1 MAHAPES
8 VPRLR
13 QVAIVAG
20 GLAKFGV
27 RNATWK
33 ELVQEA
39 GKATFEA
46 CPRLDKKEV
55 DSLFVGAGEPERFAF
70 QSHVAPLA
78 AEQLGL
84 HPTRMIQRVEL
95 ACASGQAAIRS
106 AWQAVATGLSD
117 VALALGVEKMNI
129 PNPAELQTSM
139 ACVLDREWD
148 GVHGA
153 SAPPFFALCAQRHMH
168 EYGTTREHLSAV
180 RVKSGTYGQHNPFA
194 HYPRLFP
201 KEKVEASTMIAPP
214 LRLLDCSGITDGAA
228 GVIVTTAEK
237 ARQLTDAPMH
247 VWGGAQA
254 VEGHNLASMQSWSTW
269 MPLKRAAQE
278 AYKLTGI
285 QARDVDV
292 AQVHDCFTISEIIV
306 TEDLGFCAKG
316 KGGAYIAEG
325 QTMLG
330 GDVAVNTDGG
340 LLSRGH
346 PIGATGVAGTVEL
359 LHQMQHKVPAQR
371 QVESPDIALHH
382 NLSGSAN
389 AHSIMVYGRQP
400 RRGS

>member
-1 MAHAPES
+1 MAIA
-8 VPRLR
+8 
-13 QVAIVAG
+13 AG
-20 GLAKFGV
+20 GFAKFGV

-39 GKATFEA
+39 GKAVFDA
-46 CPRLDKKEV
+46 APRLDRKEV
-55 DSLFVGAGEPERFAF
+55 DSLFVGAAEPERFAF

-84 HPTRMIQRVEL
+84 KPTRMIQRVEL

-106 AWQAVATGLSD
+106 AWLAVAMGLSD

-153 SAPPFFALCAQRHMH
+153 SAPPFFALAAQRHMH
-168 EYGTTREHLSAV
+168 EHGTTRDHLTAV
-180 RVKSGTYGQHNPFA
+180 RLKSGTYGQHNPYA
-194 HYPRLFP
+194 HYPRLFT
-201 KEKVEASTMIAPP
+201 KEKVEGSPMIAPP

-237 ARQLTDAPMH
+237 ARELTDTPMY
-247 VWGGAQA
+247 VWGGAQT
-254 VEGHNLASMQSWSTW
+254 VEGHNLASIPSWTTW
-269 MPLKRAAQE
+269 MGLKRAAQE
-278 AYKLTGI
+278 TYKLTGTSP
-285 QARDVDV
+285 RDFDL

-306 TEDLGFCAKG
+306 TEDLGFCDKG

-325 QTMLG
+325 QTQIG

-359 LHQMQHKVPAQR
+359 LWQFQAKVPAQR
-371 QVESPDIALHH
+371 QVESPEIALHH

-389 AHSIMVYGRQP
+389 AHSLMVYGRSP
-400 RRGS
+400 KRGI